1 MKYSIIVAAAL
12 ALASGIAQAE
22 TQMTGDSGS
31 TAGVVEGTSLS
42 PETGV
47 ENAVAEGVT
56 TEDGTSEAAEVPSRG
71 EVEGTEGVESGGS
84 EGEGEQA
91 IIAEGDGEHAGEGAS
106 EGEHSE
112 RGGESHGEHSG
123 GEHSGGEHSGDDD

>member
-42 PETGV
+42 PETGG
-47 ENAVAEGVT
+47 ENAVSEGVT
-56 TEDGTSEAAEVPSRG
+56 SEDGTSEAAEVPSGG

-91 IIAEGDGEHAGEGAS
+91 IIEDGDGEHAGEGAS

-112 RGGESHGEHSG
+112 GGGESHGEHSG